1 MCTLSWQV
9 MPESNQLY
17 LFFNR
22 DELFSRPEAEPPK
35 VRQDDVNLARYLA
48 PVDPQG
54 GGTWIAANEHGLVI
68 CLLNDYQGKSMN
80 HLSDKAKSRGLLVR
94 KLAGFD
100 SAEKVE
106 SYLTDERR
114 LKVFQPFNVVLFNGV
129 AEPVMWH
136 WNGEELR
143 YEEKPELPV
152 VSSGFDQSRVRRR
165 RAEVFSRA
173 RNADGRLTPEAMLRA
188 HRSAEPKPQPESI
201 AMQLDD
207 KGTVSITQVEVL
219 MHKNTDSLEIN
230 MRYWPGKPLEV
241 KPEPFVVTIEAPF
254 ES

>member
-9 MPESNQLY
+9 MPESRRLH

-22 DELFSRPEAEPPK
+22 DELFSRPEAEPPG
-35 VRQDDVNLARYLA
+35 VLQDDAGLTRYLA
-48 PVDPQG
+48 PIDPQG

-68 CLLNDYQGKSMN
+68 CLLNDYQGKSMD
-80 HLSDKAKSRGLLVR
+80 HLTDKAKSRGLLVR
-94 KLAGFD
+94 ELAGFD
-100 SAEKVE
+100 SADKVE
-106 SYLTDERR
+106 SYLTVER

-143 YEEKPELPV
+143 FEEKPELPV

-165 RAEVFSRA
+165 RAEVFKRA
-173 RNADGRLTPEAMLRA
+173 RNEEGRLTPEAMLRA
-188 HRSAEPKPQPESI
+188 HRSEEPKPQPESI

-207 KGTVSITQVEVL
+207 KGTVSITNVDLKLSEAG
-219 MHKNTDSLEIN
+219 NPPEIT
-230 MRYWPGKPLEV
+230 MRYWPGKPLVDMPEV
-241 KPEPFVVTIEAPF
+241 REA
-254 ES
+254 SLGKD